1 MLVSFSCSMQVQA
14 FRKINGYG
22 YASTMCIGNL
32 RSGTEA
38 LSVYLRSKNKD
49 QFIKMIHYYGIILVF
64 ALGAGLGGVA
74 SRYIGISAIWSCAV
88 LLTIGFILMFKE
100 KI

>member
-1 MLVSFSCSMQVQA
+1 
-14 FRKINGYG
+14 
-22 YASTMCIGNL
+22 MCIRDRKEPYLISN
-32 RSGTEA
+32 TEDENH
-38 LSVYLRSKNKD
+38 LTDWSDKLQ
-49 QFIKMIHYYGIILVF
+49 QFFQCTTCLLYTSIKMIHYYGIILVF

>member
-1 MLVSFSCSMQVQA
+1 
-14 FRKINGYG
+14 
-22 YASTMCIGNL
+22 
-32 RSGTEA
+32 
-38 LSVYLRSKNKD
+38 
-49 QFIKMIHYYGIILVF
+49 MIHYYGIILVF